1 MEQKN
6 VVATIY
12 LKNGNAVKGIDNFEP
27 MTDNVIEL
35 ARMYNDS
42 GIDKIIIFDLSDD
55 DEEHEK
61 NILTIKNINRNIE
74 IKVCAGGNINRLE
87 DIKKFIYAGCLQ
99 VIVNGAKL
107 ASMDLAEEASKRFG
121 KERILVSVENVDF
134 LFKYKDRLN
143 ENFHELLVLN
153 PKLFEAVE
161 NITSLPYVLYYEECD
176 YEQLVQVL
184 RRGNTRG
191 IAGTFINHP
200 KTDIMKLKSRLA
212 SAGIKMDNFA
222 PALEWEALKKNSDG
236 MVPVIVQDYRTDE
249 VLMLAYMN
257 EEAFC
262 TTINIGKMTYYSRSR
277 KELWTKGATSGHIQY
292 VKSLTADCDYDTI
305 LAKVSQVGVAC
316 HTGNPSCFFHEIV
329 KKEYMEKNPLKVLE
343 DVYAIIQDRREHPK
357 EGSYTNYLFDKGIDK
372 ILKKVGE
379 EATEIVIAAKNPDPE
394 ELKYEISDFLY
405 HVMVLMAEKGVT
417 WEEITQEL
425 SQR

>member
-61 NILTIKNINRNIE
+61 NIQTIKNINRNIE

-134 LFKYKDRLN
+134 L
-143 ENFHELLVLN
+143 
-153 PKLFEAVE
+153 
-161 NITSLPYVLYYEECD
+161 
-176 YEQLVQVL
+176 
-184 RRGNTRG
+184 
-191 IAGTFINHP
+191 
-200 KTDIMKLKSRLA
+200 
-212 SAGIKMDNFA
+212 
-222 PALEWEALKKNSDG
+222 
-236 MVPVIVQDYRTDE
+236 
-249 VLMLAYMN
+249 
-257 EEAFC
+257 
-262 TTINIGKMTYYSRSR
+262 
-277 KELWTKGATSGHIQY
+277 
-292 VKSLTADCDYDTI
+292 
-305 LAKVSQVGVAC
+305 
-316 HTGNPSCFFHEIV
+316 
-329 KKEYMEKNPLKVLE
+329 
-343 DVYAIIQDRREHPK
+343 
-357 EGSYTNYLFDKGIDK
+357 
-372 ILKKVGE
+372 
-379 EATEIVIAAKNPDPE
+379 
-394 ELKYEISDFLY
+394 
-405 HVMVLMAEKGVT
+405 
-417 WEEITQEL
+417 
-425 SQR
+425 